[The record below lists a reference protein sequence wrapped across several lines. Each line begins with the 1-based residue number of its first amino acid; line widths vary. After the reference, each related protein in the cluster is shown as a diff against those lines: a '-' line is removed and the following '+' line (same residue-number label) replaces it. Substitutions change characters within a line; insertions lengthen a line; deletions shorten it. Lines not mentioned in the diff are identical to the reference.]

1 MSPTCR
7 RQLNWFVVALVAAV
21 AAVSC
26 GGPPPVQMAGGP
38 EAVEGGV
45 LFRYRN
51 SNAKKVNL
59 VGDFNDWNP
68 TADPMSDENGDGEFT
83 LFYPL
88 GVGTYAYKF
97 LVDGKNWV
105 SDPANPSSEPDGFNG
120 RNSIVKVIPKG
131 S

>member
-1 MSPTCR
+1 MRSGMR
-7 RQLNWFVVALVAAV
+7 RAALLAV
-21 AAVSC
+21 ISMVLISGC
-26 GGPPPVQMAGGP
+26 GGPPPPPPSGGP
-38 EAVEGGV
+38 EAVDGGV

-51 SNAKKVNL
+51 PDAKRVYL
-59 VGDFNDWNP
+59 VGDFNDWSP
-68 TADPMSDENGDGEFT
+68 TADPMTDENGDGEFT

-105 SDPANPSSEPDGFNG
+105 TDPANPSSEPDGFNG
-120 RNSIVKVIPKG
+120 RNSIVKVLPRD

>member
-1 MSPTCR
+1 MKTGCR
-7 RQLNWFVVALVAAV
+7 RHLIQFVVVAAI
-21 AAVSC
+21 AAMVGC
-26 GGPPPVQMAGGP
+26 GGGPPPPPTAGGP
-38 EAVEGGV
+38 EPVEGGI

-51 SNAKKVNL
+51 GNAKKVNL
-59 VGDFNDWNP
+59 VGDFNDWSP

-131 S
+131 E

>member
-1 MSPTCR
+1 MTMS
-7 RQLNWFVVALVAAV
+7 FVRHLRLLLVVFAAV
-21 AAVSC
+21 AAISC
-26 GGPPPVQMAGGP
+26 AGPPPAPASGGP
-38 EAVEGGV
+38 EPVEGGI

-51 SNAKKVNL
+51 ANAKKVNL
-59 VGDFNDWNP
+59 VGDFNDWSP
-68 TADPMSDENGDGEFT
+68 TADPMSDDNGDGEFT

-88 GVGTYAYKF
+88 GVGTYSYKF

-131 S
+131 E

>member
-1 MSPTCR
+1 MIRVSSRT
-7 RQLNWFVVALVAAV
+7 LVALGFVAV
-21 AAVSC
+21 AAIAAISC
-26 GGPPPVQMAGGP
+26 GGPPPAPASGGP
-38 EAVEGGV
+38 EPVEGGI
-45 LFRYRN
+45 LFRYKN
-51 SNAKKVNL
+51 ANAKKVNL
-59 VGDFNDWNP
+59 VGDFNDWSP

-120 RNSIVKVIPKG
+120 RNSVVKVIPKG
-131 S
+131 E